1 MKPRRVAGA
10 AAVTLLAVALAGCGT
25 TPKTS
30 YYTLAPGP
38 VQPDAAQSAAQYT
51 VAVGPVT
58 LPDAVDRPQLVV
70 RVATNQVA
78 LLDQHRWAEPLKSE
92 IPRVI
97 AGNLTQLL
105 GMARVWAY
113 PQNTGSDADYRV
125 RVDIVSFESA
135 PGDSVTLGAL
145 WAVERKAAGEVRAGR
160 SVIQL
165 PAMGP
170 DYAAVVAAHGR
181 ALASLSEELGEVIRA
196 MHAGNH

>member
-1 MKPRRVAGA
+1 MKLLRVAEV
-10 AAVTLLAVALAGCGT
+10 AAVLFAVALAGCGSS
-25 TPKTS
+25 PKTS
-30 YYTLAPGP
+30 FYTLAPGP
-38 VQPDAAQSAAQYT
+38 VQPDAARGAAQFT

-97 AGNLTQLL
+97 AGNLAQLL
-105 GMARVWAY
+105 GITRVWAY
-113 PQNTGSDADYRV
+113 PQNADNDADYRV

-145 WAVERKAAGEVRAGR
+145 WAVRRKADGDVRAGR

-165 PAMGP
+165 PAVEP

-181 ALASLSEELGEVIRA
+181 ALARLSEELGEVIRA
-196 MHAGNH
+196 MQAGSD

>member
-1 MKPRRVAGA
+1 MKSRRVAVA
-10 AAVTLLAVALAGCGT
+10 AAVTLLAVALAGCGSS
-25 TPKTS
+25 PKTS
-30 YYTLAPGP
+30 FYTLDPGNA
-38 VQPDAAQSAAQYT
+38 QPYAAASAAQYS

-78 LLDQHRWAEPLKSE
+78 LLDQHRWVEPLKSE

-105 GMARVWAY
+105 GTARVWAY
-113 PQNTGSDADYRV
+113 PQNTDNDADYRV

-145 WAVERKAAGEVRAGR
+145 WTVQRKAFGEVRAGH

-165 PAMGP
+165 PATEP

-181 ALASLSEELGEVIRA
+181 ALARLSEELGEVIRT
-196 MHAGNH
+196 MQAGNP